1 MGMNPYELMIQG
13 GILMWPILF
22 CSIIALAIVVERVI
36 ALRRAD
42 IDAREFMD
50 TMRQVLR
57 QNRLQE
63 AVEICD
69 ETDAPVARIVKAG
82 ILKHNRSKEEI
93 REAIENAG
101 HFEIPRLERYLS
113 GLATCATVAPMLGLL
128 GTVQGMIKAFAQI
141 QNKRGQVNP
150 SDLAEGIGNAL
161 ITTAAGLVVA
171 IPALIMYNY
180 LISRVENMVVEMEMS
195 STELIE
201 LLTRH
206 RGEREI

>member
-1 MGMNPYELMIQG
+1 MGMNPYELLIQG

-128 GTVQGMIKAFAQI
+128 GTVIGMV
-141 QNKRGQVNP
+141 GV
-150 SDLAEGIGNAL
+150 DG
-161 ITTAAGLVVA
+161 
-171 IPALIMYNY
+171 
-180 LISRVENMVVEMEMS
+180 S
-195 STELIE
+195 STVGAGHSPSTHPANPNMARNARTARISPRLVSFMAFPTIP
-201 LLTRH
+201 
-206 RGEREI
+206 IPS

>member
-42 IDAREFMD
+42 IDTREFMD

-57 QNRLQE
+57 QNRTQE

-69 ETDAPVARIVKAG
+69 ETDAPVARIMKAG
-82 ILKHNRSKEEI
+82 ILKHNRPKEDI
-93 REAIENAG
+93 REAIEDAG
-101 HFEIPRLERYLS
+101 RFEIPRLERYLS

-128 GTVQGMIKAFAQI
+128 GTVQGMIKAFAKI
-141 QNKRGQVNP
+141 QNMRGQVNP

-161 ITTAAGLVVA
+161 LTTAAGLAVA
-171 IPALIMYNY
+171 IPVVIFYNY
-180 LISRVENMVVEMEMS
+180 FLSRVEGMIVEMEAS
-195 STELIE
+195 SSELID
-201 LLTRH
+201 LLTRN
-206 RGEREI
+206 RGDREI